1 MHASTAT
8 AGFWHP
14 DAMHAHSHDHDD
26 TQDRGASRRIG
37 WAFWLN
43 ASFMGIE
50 FIGGWLT
57 NSTAIMADAVHDLGD
72 SLSLGS
78 AWLLERVSRK
88 RPDAAYTYGYRRLS
102 LFGAFLNAV
111 VLVVGSAFVLVQSLP
126 RLLAPQ
132 MPQAEGMLGLA
143 VLGIVVNGIAVLKL
157 RKGATLN
164 EKVLNWH
171 LLEDVL
177 GWVAVLLVS
186 LVLLVVDWPVL
197 DPLLAIV
204 FTLFILTNIWRSLK
218 ETLRLFFQAVPTE
231 LLTHKIHLQLLELEP
246 VAAIHHEHLW
256 SLDGEQHVYTAHLV
270 LKRALTFDEQRTLK
284 DAIAER
290 LQPFALTHTT
300 IELELPEEVC
310 RDGEG
315 YSPGEGF

>member
-1 MHASTAT
+1 M

-14 DAMHAHSHDHDD
+14 DGMHDHHHGHHDSHDH
-26 TQDRGASRRIG
+26 GAAARIG

-43 ASFMGIE
+43 AVFMVIE

-72 SLSLGS
+72 SLALGT

-88 RPDAAYTYGYRRLS
+88 HADEAFTYGYRRLS
-102 LFGAFLNAV
+102 LFGALLNAV
-111 VLVVGSAFVLVQSLP
+111 VLVVGSAFVLVQSVP
-126 RLLAPQ
+126 RLLSPE
-132 MPQAEGMLGLA
+132 MPQVPGMLGLA
-143 VLGIVVNGIAVLKL
+143 VLGIVVNGAAVLKL
-157 RKGATLN
+157 RQGATLN

-186 LVLLVVDWPVL
+186 LVLLVVEWPVL

-204 FTLFILTNIWRSLK
+204 FTLFILLGVWRSLR
-218 ETLRLFFQAVPTE
+218 ETLRLFFQAVPAD
-231 LLTHKIHLQLLELEP
+231 LLVHRIHLQLLDLDAI
-246 VAAIHHEHLW
+246 AAIHHEHCW
-256 SLDGEQHVYTAHLV
+256 SLDGEHHVYTAHLV
-270 LKRALTFDEQRTLK
+270 LKQALDAEAQRQLK
-284 DAIAER
+284 RDISER
-290 LQPFALTHTT
+290 LRPFALTHTT
-300 IELELPEEVC
+300 IELELPEEAC
-310 RDGEG
+310 RDGAG

>member
-1 MHASTAT
+1 M
-8 AGFWHP
+8 
-14 DAMHAHSHDHDD
+14 HSHHHDNHDSQDH
-26 TQDRGASRRIG
+26 GAAGRIG

-43 ASFMGIE
+43 AVFMVIE

-72 SLSLGS
+72 SLALGT

-88 RPDAAYTYGYRRLS
+88 RADAAYTYGYRRLS
-102 LFGAFLNAV
+102 LFGAFINAV
-111 VLVVGSAFVLVQSLP
+111 VLVVGSVFVLLQSLP
-126 RLLAPQ
+126 RLLAPE
-132 MPQAEGMLGLA
+132 MPQVQGMLGLA
-143 VLGIVVNGIAVLKL
+143 VLGIVVNGVAVLKL
-157 RKGATLN
+157 RQGATLN

-186 LVLLVVDWPVL
+186 LVLLVVEWPVL
-197 DPLLAIV
+197 DPLLAVV
-204 FTLFILTNIWRSLK
+204 FTLLILLGVWRSLK
-218 ETLRLFFQAVPTE
+218 ETLRLFFQAVPTD
-231 LLTHKIHLQLLELEP
+231 LLTHRIHLQLLELEP

-256 SLDGEQHVYTAHLV
+256 SLDGEHHVYTAHLV
-270 LKRALTFDEQRTLK
+270 LKRALGFDEQRALK
-284 DAIAER
+284 LAIAEL

-310 RDGEG
+310 RDGRG
-315 YSPGEGF
+315 YSYSLGEGF

>member
-1 MHASTAT
+1 MHN
-8 AGFWHP
+8 HP
-14 DAMHAHSHDHDD
+14 HNHDD
-26 TQDRGASRRIG
+26 TQDHGASRRIG

-43 ASFMGIE
+43 ASFMVIE

-88 RPDAAYTYGYRRLS
+88 RADAAYTYGYRRLS

-111 VLVVGSAFVLVQSLP
+111 VLVVGSVFVLIQSLP
-126 RLLAPQ
+126 RLLAPE
-132 MPQAEGMLGLA
+132 MPQVQGMLGLA
-143 VLGIVVNGIAVLKL
+143 VLGIAVNGFAVWKL
-157 RKGATLN
+157 RRGATLN

-186 LVLLVVDWPVL
+186 LLLLVVDWPVL
-197 DPLLAIV
+197 DPLLAVV
-204 FTLFILTNIWRSLK
+204 FTLFILANVWRSLR
-218 ETLRLFFQAVPTE
+218 ETLRLFFQAVPAE
-231 LLTHKIHLQLLELEP
+231 LLAHKIHLRLLELEP
-246 VAAIHHEHLW
+246 VAAVHHEHCW
-256 SLDGEQHVYTAHLV
+256 SLDGEHHVYTAHLV
-270 LKRALTFDEQRTLK
+270 LKRSLDFAEQRTFKL
-284 DAIAER
+284 AIAER
-290 LQPFALTHTT
+290 LKPFALTHTT

-310 RDGEG
+310 RDGQG